1 MSFIGQFSKRTLLA
15 SVRIELIEADALVL
29 QIRMAAVLETWQ
41 NKASSQF
48 TIGEN
53 TFLNTLDKNGENNQ
67 VE

>member
-15 SVRIELIEADALVL
+15 SVRIELIEADALVF
-29 QIRMAAVLETWQ
+29 QIRMAEVLKTWK
-41 NKASSQF
+41 NKPSQF
-48 TIGEN
+48 TIGKY